1 MVRAGRVPAFLLAV
15 VAAGHL
21 VLFAPGCR
29 KKTAPLPGEE
39 GAGAATSA
47 SAAAS
52 ASPAA
57 KEAVKG
63 SAWTPRAIAKLD
75 MHGHLDPEVA
85 LPARRFLE
93 AQGIG
98 RIVNLSGGWA
108 GDGLEETLQMAKVT
122 SGYYVIFANIN
133 FEGIGTRG
141 WAAREV
147 AQLERAKALGVRG
160 VKIAKNLG
168 LGVKFADGRRVPVDD
183 PVLDPVFDAMARLHL
198 PLAIHTGDPKA
209 FFEPMGP
216 NNERMDEL
224 ASHPAWSFADR
235 TRFPAWEA
243 LYDEFERRVKRSKDT
258 TIIGVHFGNAPE
270 EPDRIERMLATYP
283 NFYVDTAARV
293 PEIGRKPAEVR
304 RVIMKYPDRVLFG
317 TDIQLGGGMLVL
329 GAGEPYGHTRKD
341 VDHFFRS
348 SYEFFETDHKG
359 FAHPTPIQ
367 GNWTIDGI
375 DLPPDVLEKVYHGNA
390 ERLLGLPPTPVVGPP
405 NGGASSPGAS
415 GSE

>member
-1 MVRAGRVPAFLLAV
+1 MIRAGRVLAFLLAAF
-15 VAAGHL
+15 AASLL
-21 VLFAPGCR
+21 VLFAAGCR
-29 KKTAPLPGEE
+29 KKTPPVLEE
-39 GAGAATSA
+39 GAPSA
-47 SAAAS
+47 SAS
-52 ASPAA
+52 ASNPSTERSE
-57 KEAVKG
+57 KVPVRMTP
-63 SAWTPRAIAKLD
+63 AWTPRAIAKLD
-75 MHGHLDPEVA
+75 MHGHIDPEVA

-98 RIVNLSGGWA
+98 RVVNLSGGWA
-108 GDGLEETLQMAKVT
+108 GEGLEETLQMAKVT

-147 AQLERAKALGVRG
+147 AQLERAKALGARG

-168 LGVKFADGRRVPVDD
+168 LGVKFPDGRRVPVDD
-183 PVLDPVFDAMARLHL
+183 PVLDPVFDAMAKLHL

-209 FFEPMGP
+209 FFDPMGP
-216 NNERMDEL
+216 TNERMDEL

-235 TRFPAWEA
+235 ARFPTWEG
-243 LYDEFERRVKRSKDT
+243 LYGEFEGRVKRSKST

-283 NFYVDTAARV
+283 NFYLDTAARV

-304 RVIMKYPDRVLFG
+304 SLIMKYPDRVLFG

-348 SYEFFETDHKG
+348 SYEFFETAHKG

-375 DLPPDVLEKVYHGNA
+375 DLPPDVLEKVYHANA
-390 ERLLGLPPTPVVGPP
+390 ERLLGLPPTPVTAPLAAP
-405 NGGASSPGAS
+405 SSSAGAS
-415 GSE
+415 GEE

>member
-1 MVRAGRVPAFLLAV
+1 MLSFLLAAIAV
-15 VAAGHL
+15 VVL
-21 VLFAPGCR
+21 VVFAPACR
-29 KKTAPLPGEE
+29 KKQVPALEDEP
-39 GAGAATSA
+39 SA

-52 ASPAA
+52 GATPVRTQPAW
-57 KEAVKG
+57 
-63 SAWTPRAIAKLD
+63 SPRAIAKLD
-75 MHGHLDPEVA
+75 MHTHIDPEIA

-98 RIVNLSGGWA
+98 KAVNLSGGWP
-108 GDGLEETLQMAKVT
+108 GEGLEETIQSSKMT
-122 SGYYVIFANIN
+122 SGFYVIFANIN
-133 FEGIGTRG
+133 FEGIGTAK

-147 AQLERAKALGVRG
+147 AQLEKAKALGVRG

-168 LGVKFADGRRVPVDD
+168 LGVKFPDGRRVPVDD
-183 PVLDPVFDAMARLHL
+183 PVLDPIFDAMAKLKL
-198 PLAIHTGDPKA
+198 PLSIHTGDPKA
-209 FFEPMGP
+209 FFDPMGP

-235 TRFPAWEA
+235 ARFPTWEA

-270 EPDRIERMLATYP
+270 EPDRVARMLATYP
-283 NFYVDTAARV
+283 NFYLDTAARV

-304 RVIMKYPDRVLFG
+304 KTIMAYPDRVLFG

-341 VDHFFRS
+341 VDHFFMS
-348 SYEFFETDHKG
+348 SWEFFETDHKG

-375 DLPPDVLEKVYHGNA
+375 ALPPDVLEKVYHANA

-405 NGGASSPGAS
+405 PAAGASST
-415 GSE
+415 E